1 MNDKDTEQDAA
12 LAANVA
18 VPAPTIRVAFNGI
31 DGGIGLLQRWA
42 GTDAAGVKHEV
53 SIYYNTFNNN
63 QNWCEYA
70 QTRGGQVLR
79 HEVIGTLS
87 GDWKLEVSSTVVQV
101 GRDIQ
106 INLIG
111 HHPDGAMPYH
121 AAGTGAG
128 EPLVLAGVWAPYS
141 SAGGLTTFTLPT
153 PTQQTF
159 TDVPTNSVFYED
171 IEIATALGIISGY
184 NGPSAGT
191 REFKPGNNV
200 NRAQA
205 AKMVVEG
212 IKAVLRLM
220 SGGVQAAGKK
230 GK

>member
-1 MNDKDTEQDAA
+1 MPPGE
-12 LAANVA
+12 
-18 VPAPTIRVAFNGI
+18 
-31 DGGIGLLQRWA
+31 GLLQRWA
-42 GTDAAGVKHEV
+42 AIDGAGVEHVVE
-53 SIYYNTFNNN
+53 ILYQTAAPGQPADNN
-63 QNWCEYA
+63 QTWLRYTA
-70 QTRGGQVLR
+70 RRGGGVIEHQVIDSDNGR
-79 HEVIGTLS
+79 R
-87 GDWKLEVSSTVVQV
+87 KLEVSSTVVV
-101 GRDIQ
+101 EHDKIRL
-106 INLIG
+106 NLVA
-111 HHPDGAMPYH
+111 HDPDANSPTH
-121 AAGTGAG
+121 AAGQLYNDDPYYVGHWT
-128 EPLVLAGVWAPYS
+128 PYS
-141 SAGGLTTFTLPT
+141 SSGGSTTFTLPT

-159 TDVPTNSVFYED
+159 TDVPTSSVFYED

-220 SGGVQAAGKK
+220 SGGAQAASKK